1 MRNSQ
6 DQIAREHV
14 ISEGYHSVNIADK
27 YPWPLMKTLKVFE
40 DRNILT
46 HVF

>member
-14 ISEGYHSVNIADK
+14 ISERYHSVNITDK
-27 YPWPLMKTLKVFE
+27 YSWPLMKTLKVFE